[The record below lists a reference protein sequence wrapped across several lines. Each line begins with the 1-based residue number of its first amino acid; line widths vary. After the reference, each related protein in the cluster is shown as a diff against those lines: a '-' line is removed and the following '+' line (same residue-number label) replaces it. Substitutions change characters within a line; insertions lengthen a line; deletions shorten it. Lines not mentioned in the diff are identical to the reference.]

1 MDRVHA
7 VLCRLRS
14 TRRFDMQR
22 APMFRSSWIRGR
34 SMDTS
39 LEERVRV
46 LEASRYAMIGRINAL
61 QTLVINALTDIVIRN
76 APDPVGTAER
86 MREIWLAAADALP
99 PPMQGSD
106 PVHLDLANQEY
117 REAMDTI
124 SADLLTNVWQVAET
138 KKRTGEGQR

>member
-1 MDRVHA
+1 
-7 VLCRLRS
+7 
-14 TRRFDMQR
+14 
-22 APMFRSSWIRGR
+22 
-34 SMDTS
+34 MDTS

-76 APDPVGTAER
+76 APDPVQTAER

-99 PPMQGSD
+99 PPMQGIER
-106 PVHLDLANQEY
+106 VHLDLANQEY

-124 SADLLTNVWQVAET
+124 SADLLTNVWQVVET

>member
-7 VLCRLRS
+7 GLCRLRS

-86 MREIWLAAADALP
+86 MRESGLLP
-99 PPMQGSD
+99 QMRCLLPCRGLIGFISTWQIRNIERQWTP
-106 PVHLDLANQEY
+106 Y
-117 REAMDTI
+117 RRI
-124 SADLLTNVWQVAET
+124 S
-138 KKRTGEGQR
+138 

>member
-1 MDRVHA
+1 
-7 VLCRLRS
+7 
-14 TRRFDMQR
+14 
-22 APMFRSSWIRGR
+22 
-34 SMDTS
+34 MDTS

-46 LEASRYAMIGRINAL
+46 LEASRYVMIGRINAL

-99 PPMQGSD
+99 PPMQGID

-124 SADLLTNVWQVAET
+124 SADLLTNVWQVVET